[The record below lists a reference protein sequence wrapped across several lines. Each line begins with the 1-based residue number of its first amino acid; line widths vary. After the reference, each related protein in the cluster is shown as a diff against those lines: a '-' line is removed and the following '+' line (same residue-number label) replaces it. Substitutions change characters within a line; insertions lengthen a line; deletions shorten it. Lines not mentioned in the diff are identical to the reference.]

1 MLLNFWNEIAR
12 IFMTNVLLPAIWLIV
27 LIVGLPQ
34 LSETVYTPSLP
45 DIAYALN
52 TSEPMVE
59 YTLTI
64 YLLGFAVGTLF
75 WGYLSDR
82 LGRKPCVIAGLLV
95 FIVGCIGCYFS
106 TSIEMLMI
114 SRLIQAFGGATGSV
128 LGQAICRD
136 AFHGPALGRVYS
148 LTGSAIALFPALG
161 PLCGGLIAEIFGWR
175 NIFVFMTMFALIVTI
190 LVSVKL
196 PETHPQA
203 SRKKVSVWNIA
214 KQLVLDKK
222 VLGFGL
228 IVAGCNGIL
237 FSYFAEGSF
246 YLIKGLGL
254 SPSHYGLSFTV
265 IGCSAMLGGIVSK
278 RLQNQHSSKEIMGY
292 GLLIIAFATT
302 IFSCI
307 AMINHSLFTLPS
319 HRMIAVTIISQVIC
333 IFGTC
338 ITTVNALA
346 LALIDYKHAIGTA
359 SSLFG
364 FFYYCMISLFT
375 FGMGFLHD
383 GTLLPMPL
391 YFLALSMFMLTIKR
405 LCLKKS

>member
-1 MLLNFWNEIAR
+1 
-12 IFMTNVLLPAIWLIV
+12 MTHVLLPAIWLIV

-45 DIAYALN
+45 EIAHELR
-52 TSEPMVE
+52 TSEAMVE

-64 YLLGFAVGTLF
+64 YLFGFALGTLF
-75 WGYLSDR
+75 WGKVSDK

-114 SRLIQAFGGATGSV
+114 SRLIQAFGGSIGSV

-148 LTGSAIALFPALG
+148 ATGSALALFPALG
-161 PLCGGLIAEIFGWR
+161 PLFGGLIAEIFGWR
-175 NIFVFMTMFALIVTI
+175 NIFVFLTMFALIVTI

-196 PETHPQA
+196 PETHPNA
-203 SRKKVSVWNIA
+203 SRKKVSIWNIA
-214 KQLVLDKK
+214 TQLMLDKK
-222 VLGFGL
+222 VIGFAL

-265 IGCSAMLGGIVSK
+265 IAVATMLGGIVSK
-278 RLQNQHSSKEIMGY
+278 RLQNKHSSKEIMGY

-302 IFSCI
+302 IFSCV
-307 AMINHSLFTLPS
+307 ATINHNLFALHS
-319 HRMIAVTIISQVIC
+319 HIMIAITILSQMGCAFGIC
-333 IFGTC
+333 MATS
-338 ITTVNALA
+338 NALA
-346 LALIDYKHAIGTA
+346 LALADYKHAIGTA

-364 FFYYCMISLFT
+364 FFYYCLISLFT
-375 FGMGFLHD
+375 LFMGLLHD

-391 YFLALSMFMLTIKR
+391 YFLSLSCFMMIVNR
-405 LCLKKS
+405 ICLKS

>member
-1 MLLNFWNEIAR
+1 
-12 IFMTNVLLPAIWLIV
+12 MTHILLPAIWLIV

-45 DIAYALN
+45 DIAHALR
-52 TSEPMVE
+52 TSEAMVE

-64 YLLGFAVGTLF
+64 YLFGFALGTLF
-75 WGYLSDR
+75 WGKVSDK
-82 LGRKPCVIAGLLV
+82 LGRKPCVIVGLLV

-106 TSIEMLMI
+106 GSIEMLMI
-114 SRLIQAFGGATGSV
+114 SRLIQAFGGSIGSV

-136 AFHGPALGRVYS
+136 VFHGAALGKVYS
-148 LTGSAIALFPALG
+148 TTGSALSLFPALG
-161 PLCGGLIAEIFGWR
+161 PLLGGFIGELFGWR
-175 NIFVFMTMFALIVTI
+175 NIFVFLTIFALILII
-190 LVSVKL
+190 LVGVKL
-196 PETHPQA
+196 PETHPHA

-214 KQLVLDKK
+214 TQLIRDKK
-222 VLGFGL
+222 VIGFGL

-246 YLIKGLGL
+246 YLMKGLGL

-265 IGCSAMLGGIVSK
+265 IGVSAMIGGIVSK
-278 RLQNQHSSKEIMGY
+278 KLHNKHSSKEIISY
-292 GLLIIAFATT
+292 GLSIIAFATT

-307 AMINHSLFTLPS
+307 VMINHYLFGLPS
-319 HRMIAVTIISQVIC
+319 YIMITVTIVAQVIC
-333 IFGTC
+333 VFGTC
-338 ITTVNALA
+338 IASVNSLA
-346 LALIDYKHAIGTA
+346 LALVDYKHAIGTA

-375 FGMGFLHD
+375 FFMGFLHD

-391 YFLALSMFMLTIKR
+391 YFLSLSCFMMIVNR
-405 LCLKKS
+405 IFLKS

>member
-1 MLLNFWNEIAR
+1 
-12 IFMTNVLLPAIWLIV
+12 MTHILLPAIWLIV

-45 DIAYALN
+45 DIAHALR
-52 TSEPMVE
+52 TSEAMVE

-64 YLLGFAVGTLF
+64 YLFGFALGTLF
-75 WGYLSDR
+75 WGKISDK

-106 TSIEMLMI
+106 NSIEMLMI
-114 SRLIQAFGGATGSV
+114 SRLIQAFGGSIGSV

-148 LTGSAIALFPALG
+148 ATGSALALFPALG
-161 PLCGGLIAEIFGWR
+161 PLFGGLIAEIFGWR
-175 NIFVFMTMFALIVTI
+175 NIFVFLTMFALIVTI

-196 PETHPQA
+196 PETHPHA
-203 SRKKVSVWNIA
+203 SRKKVSIWNIA
-214 KQLVLDKK
+214 KQLIRDKK
-222 VLGFGL
+222 VIGFGL

-265 IGCSAMLGGIVSK
+265 IAVATMFGGIVSK

-302 IFSCI
+302 IFSCV
-307 AMINHSLFTLPS
+307 ATINHNLFALPS
-319 HRMIAVTIISQVIC
+319 HVMIAITILSQMGCAFGIC
-333 IFGTC
+333 MATS
-338 ITTVNALA
+338 NALA
-346 LALIDYKHAIGTA
+346 LALVDYKHAIGTA

-364 FFYYCMISLFT
+364 FFYYCLISLFT
-375 FGMGFLHD
+375 FFMGLLHD

-391 YFLALSMFMLTIKR
+391 YFLSLSCFMMIVNR
-405 LCLKKS
+405 ICLKS